1 MMFGRM
7 KKKIIIVCAILCMV
21 PECFSQL
28 KFYDAERF
36 PLFGTLV
43 NPDHRVYQRL
53 PDSLKT
59 VCRAAVWHLASNSSG
74 LYVRFA
80 SNTSRVAVKWTLK
93 DNYSM
98 NHMAMVGIKGLDLYS
113 LEKGGWQFVN
123 AARPEGKRN
132 NVVIISNMPV
142 KEREFMLYLPLYDG
156 IDSLSIGIDSLS
168 CISIPKVDSP
178 AAHAPV
184 VFYGTSITQGGC
196 ASRPGMSYTNIL
208 SRKLNRQIINLG
220 FSGNGRLDYEVA
232 RVMASS
238 KASCFVIDCVPN
250 CTETE
255 LKEKLKPFVAIL
267 RRSHPLTPIV
277 LVEGPHFP
285 YAEFDTVTFENLK
298 VKAKVLRAIYAE
310 LCAMGDKNVYFKS
323 SESLIGTDQ
332 EATVDG
338 IHFTDLGFM
347 RYADDLYPE
356 LQKLV
361 R

>member
-1 MMFGRM
+1 M
-7 KKKIIIVCAILCMV
+7 KKQIIIVCVMLSV
-21 PECFSQL
+21 VSNCFSQL
-28 KFYDAERF
+28 KFYDADRF

-43 NPDHRVYQRL
+43 HPDHRIYQRL

-59 VCRAAVWHLASNSSG
+59 VSRPAVWHLASNSSG
-74 LYVRFA
+74 LYIRFA

-123 AARPEGKRN
+123 AARPEGKQN
-132 NVVIISNMPV
+132 NVTIISNMTA
-142 KEREFMLYLPLYDG
+142 KERDFMLYLPLYDG
-156 IDSLSIGIDSLS
+156 IDSLSIGVDSLS
-168 CISIPKVDSP
+168 LISEPKVDSP
-178 AAHAPV
+178 QAHAPV

-196 ASRPGMSYTNIL
+196 ASRPGMSYTSIL

-232 RVMASS
+232 RVMASCE
-238 KASCFVIDCVPN
+238 ASCYVIDCVPN

-255 LKEKLKPFVAIL
+255 LTEKLKPFLDIL
-267 RRSHPLTPIV
+267 RQSHPLTPIV

-285 YAEFDTVTFENLK
+285 YAEFDAVVFENLK
-298 VKAKVLRAIYAE
+298 TKAIALHRIYDELRTA
-310 LCAMGDKNVYFKS
+310 GDKHLYFKS
-323 SESLIGTDQ
+323 SQNLIGTDH

-347 RYADDLYPE
+347 RYADDFYPE

-361 R
+361 K

>member
-1 MMFGRM
+1 M
-7 KKKIIIVCAILCMV
+7 KKQVIIVCVMLSV
-21 PECFSQL
+21 VSDCFSQL
-28 KFYDAERF
+28 KFYDAECF

-43 NPDHRVYQRL
+43 NPKHRVYQRL

-59 VCRAAVWHLASNSSG
+59 IARPAVWHLASNSSG
-74 LYVRFA
+74 LYIRFA
-80 SNTSRVAVKWTLK
+80 SNTSRVAVKWLLK
-93 DNYSM
+93 ENYTM

-113 LEKGGWQFVN
+113 LERGGWQFVN

-132 NVVIISNMPV
+132 SVTIISNMTA

-156 IDSLSIGIDSLS
+156 VDSLLIGVDSLSA
-168 CISIPKVDSP
+168 ISAPKMDSP
-178 AAHAPV
+178 KAQPPV

-238 KASCFVIDCVPN
+238 EASCYVIDCVPN

-255 LKEKLKPFVAIL
+255 LKEKLKPFIAIL
-267 RRSHPLTPIV
+267 RQSHPQTPIV

-285 YAEFDTVTFENLK
+285 YAEFDTVVFDNLK
-298 VKAKVLRAIYAE
+298 AKAIALRVVYDTLRIA
-310 LCAMGDKNVYFKS
+310 GDKNIYFKAS
-323 SESLIGTDQ
+323 QKLIGTDQ

-347 RYADDLYPE
+347 RYADDLYPV
-356 LQKLV
+356 LKKLILK
-361 R
+361 